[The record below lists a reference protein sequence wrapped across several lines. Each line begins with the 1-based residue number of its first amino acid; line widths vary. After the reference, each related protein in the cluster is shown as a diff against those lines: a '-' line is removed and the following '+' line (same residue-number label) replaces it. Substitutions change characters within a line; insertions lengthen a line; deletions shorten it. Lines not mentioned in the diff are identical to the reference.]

1 MFGKHKLIHETLR
14 ILFSIFLLYYSFF
27 EVGLTLVCTYKVIYY
42 ILNTRHTKNENL
54 NKKGDQKVEGGR
66 GKESELHIK
75 KSEK

>member
-1 MFGKHKLIHETLR
+1 MFGKHETLG

-54 NKKGDQKVEGGR
+54 NKKGDQKSGGWWGD
-66 GKESELHIK
+66 GKAGIHMK
-75 KSEK
+75 KK